1 MKNYLIKK
9 ILIRIVCCLLAVS
22 LIYAVLF
29 FYHPAEHYLMWLTID
44 LTTGLEY
51 EAQYLDDF
59 DRFIVCYIR
68 QVEDE
73 FRSYEIGIYPYLTD
87 ELEAAIRERWGW
99 PYSSRRVRYA
109 VVEGDPSNF
118 PDSYRM
124 FKGFE

>member
-1 MKNYLIKK
+1 
-9 ILIRIVCCLLAVS
+9 
-22 LIYAVLF
+22 
-29 FYHPAEHYLMWLTID
+29 MWLTID